1 MDKKYVD
8 LELEKAFVS
17 IWKYLLVSIGK
28 SMQSIMVHNKV
39 FTLINSFIINQME
52 TKVEI

>member
-28 SMQSIMVHNKV
+28 SIQSIMTHN
-39 FTLINSFIINQME
+39 
-52 TKVEI
+52 TKVLKYIFQLISK